1 MTSIQFPTQS
11 PRSARLSLA
20 HVGTGGT
27 GLQTRTMHELPEEIR
42 VNKRLRD
49 DRLRQMGLSP
59 RQTTISARQFAFSMK
74 RQAVRQVRAIGAG
87 ALKPRSCTRL
97 GSVGNDHSP
106 SSSAL
111 HRNQGNDNRSR
122 RKGRSTMN
130 LLLKNAITSRII
142 AALVLLTSLTTSAAA
157 HASSAFLSRAINHA
171 GAPVIEAG
179 LVPSKK
185 IVTLE
190 AFIEPGSNY
199 SLHLVSAS
207 GDSTDPF
214 VVPSGQSFVI
224 TSVEI
229 TPFSNNAALAP
240 NYVYLLGQDPFVVY
254 ELWLVSNQVSTSFQY
269 PTGILLESGSTPWVS
284 AQLMCDIFVHGYLTP
299 A

>member
-1 MTSIQFPTQS
+1 LAPGLYCCKVALDWDLSVMTI
-11 PRSARLSLA
+11 
-20 HVGTGGT
+20 
-27 GLQTRTMHELPEEIR
+27 
-42 VNKRLRD
+42 
-49 DRLRQMGLSP
+49 
-59 RQTTISARQFAFSMK
+59 
-74 RQAVRQVRAIGAG
+74 RQAA
-87 ALKPRSCTRL
+87 
-97 GSVGNDHSP
+97 
-106 SSSAL
+106 AL
-111 HRNQGNDNRSR
+111 HTAINATTTDHAE
-122 RKGRSTMN
+122 KGDQPMN
-130 LLLKNAITSRII
+130 LFRKNAIMPSSG
-142 AALVLLTSLTTSAAA
+142 AFGALILLTALTTSPAA
-157 HASSAFLSRAINHA
+157 HASSAFLSRAIKHA
-171 GAPVIEAG
+171 GTPVIEAG

-190 AFIEPGSNY
+190 AFINPGSNY

-214 VVPSGQSFVI
+214 VVPSGQNFVI

-269 PTGILLESGSTPWVS
+269 PTGIVLEAGSTPWVS

>member
-1 MTSIQFPTQS
+1 
-11 PRSARLSLA
+11 
-20 HVGTGGT
+20 
-27 GLQTRTMHELPEEIR
+27 
-42 VNKRLRD
+42 
-49 DRLRQMGLSP
+49 
-59 RQTTISARQFAFSMK
+59 
-74 RQAVRQVRAIGAG
+74 
-87 ALKPRSCTRL
+87 
-97 GSVGNDHSP
+97 
-106 SSSAL
+106 
-111 HRNQGNDNRSR
+111 
-122 RKGRSTMN
+122 MN
-130 LLLKNAITSRII
+130 LLLKNAITSRTI

-157 HASSAFLSRAINHA
+157 HASSAFLSRAIHQA

-190 AFIEPGSNY
+190 AFIKPGSNY

-240 NYVYLLGQDPFVVY
+240 NYVYLLGQDPFVAY